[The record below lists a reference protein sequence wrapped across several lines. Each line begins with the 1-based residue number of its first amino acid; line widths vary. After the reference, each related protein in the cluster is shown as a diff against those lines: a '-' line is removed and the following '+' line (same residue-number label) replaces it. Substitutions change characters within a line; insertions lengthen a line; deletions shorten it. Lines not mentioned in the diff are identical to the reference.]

1 MVLLD
6 LIKDDFYTENNSEN
20 KPSDIIDSNIVKT
33 TQSIENSSTI
43 INNIDDRMQKT
54 NDLNNNSM
62 MTSS

>member
-6 LIKDDFYTENNSEN
+6 LIKDDFYTENISGN

-33 TQSIENSSTI
+33 TQSTKNSSII
-43 INNIDDRMQKT
+43 INNIDDKMQKT
-54 NDLNNNSM
+54 NDLNSNSM